1 MTKIAVVLDFEG
13 LVAKSFES
21 QKEKVPVIGT
31 VKIIRALYDKADIFI
46 SSRSSLCYNI
56 NEFLE
61 ENNLD
66 LLPSLIYGFEDG
78 PIEEHLDRIYNY
90 GEYDKIIYLSNN
102 MPENFDFERR
112 ENVIRIAVNAPHDSD
127 IFPDDVSVFTEL
139 LVKDLLEHFI

>member
-13 LVAKSFES
+13 IVAKSFES
-21 QKEKVPVIGT
+21 QKEKIPVIKT
-31 VKIIRALYDKADIFI
+31 VEIIIALYDRADVFI
-46 SSRSSLCYNI
+46 SSRSSLCHNI

-66 LLPSLIYGFEDG
+66 LFPSLIYGIEDG

-90 GEYDKIIYLSNN
+90 GEYDKIIYISN
-102 MPENFDFERR
+102 MPENFDFTRR

-127 IFPDDVSVFTEL
+127 IFPDDVSVFREPL
-139 LVKDLLEHFI
+139 AMEFLEHFI